1 MPQRGL
7 DLRIPR
13 PQELV
18 REQVVNVLRQAI
30 ADGHLPPGR
39 HLVERE
45 LIELTGVSRTS
56 IREALRQLQADG
68 LVQSMPGR
76 GLRVTVLTEA
86 DVEDIYTVRAALEAT
101 AADLFVRHA
110 SDDQVHELLDVIG
123 RFKTEPLEVRFD
135 LIAETDRLIAAGA
148 GNPILEEMLGSL
160 HARIHALRRLSTAIP
175 GRAAAGLKEF
185 NTLAAAIKRRDAE
198 AASAAARKHVLAA
211 MEAARQ
217 AIHLYDAEV
226 V

>member
-1 MPQRGL
+1 MPKRDL

-13 PQELV
+13 PQELI

-30 ADGHLPPGR
+30 ADGRLPPGR

-56 IREALRQLQADG
+56 IREAMRQLQADG
-68 LVQSMPGR
+68 LVESMPGR
-76 GLRVTVLTEA
+76 GLGVTVLTEA
-86 DVEDIYTVRAALEAT
+86 DVKNIYIVRAALEAT

-110 SDDQVHELLDVIG
+110 SDDQVRELLDVIG

-135 LIAETDRLIAAGA
+135 LIAETDRLISAGT
-148 GNPILEEMLGSL
+148 GNPILEDMLRSL
-160 HARIHALRRLSTAIP
+160 HARIHALRRLSTALP

-185 NTLAAAIKRRDAE
+185 NALASAIKRRDPD
-198 AASAAARKHVLAA
+198 AASAAARSHVLAA
-211 MEAARQ
+211 MEAALQ
-217 AIHLYDAEV
+217 ALHLYDAEV